1 MRYAIEKDGFT
12 LNIILADDA
21 AVATLIATQ
30 QAAQARPLAEGE
42 QPPLPYPSVEP
53 MPLPAPSCTPRQARL
68 ALAGA
73 GLLTAVEEFVAASDA
88 AIQIEW
94 QYASEIKRDW
104 PPVLAFAEKS
114 GISDAQLD
122 ALFALAASL

>member
-21 AVATLIATQ
+21 AVAALIATQ
-30 QAAQARPLAEGE
+30 QEAKARPLAEGE

-53 MPLPAPSCTPRQARL
+53 MPLPVPSCTPRQARL

-73 GLLTAVEEFVAASDA
+73 GLLTG
-88 AIQIEW
+88 
-94 QYASEIKRDW
+94 RLCW
-104 PPVLAFAEKS
+104 PLPRRAGSATN
-114 GISDAQLD
+114 
-122 ALFALAASL
+122 SLMPSLPWPRACDT